1 METNHQ
7 HQSQIK
13 KIKTISN
20 DQIRKKKLIDQI
32 IKISRDLK

>member
-1 METNHQ
+1 MKTNHQ

-13 KIKTISN
+13 KLKQCQMTTLEE
-20 DQIRKKKLIDQI
+20 KKLIDQS